1 MYLQSQKHS
10 FSHECW
16 EIAEWTVTPKGI
28 LHVAHVS
35 FKYANWRVDLPVRQC
50 LFMSDV
56 QFKIYIY
63 HIRNEAHCLSW
74 RSLQS
79 RNFSSLSK
87 VSLNG
92 LKSIFSNSSTSLRKH
107 NHIRKAHFSLQL
119 MWAKNKTTFN
129 IKCNKRL
136 TC

>member
-1 MYLQSQKHS
+1 MIEIQKKTGSWDYISSNPAISTTSLWAKRKDTMYLQSQKHS

-16 EIAEWTVTPKGI
+16 ENAEWTVTPKGI
-28 LHVAHVS
+28 LHVAQVS

-92 LKSIFSNSSTSLRKH
+92 LKSIFSNSSTS
-107 NHIRKAHFSLQL
+107 
-119 MWAKNKTTFN
+119 
-129 IKCNKRL
+129 
-136 TC
+136 